1 MSKLI
6 SMTAAMTCLAITAS
20 AGNDTPHWSLTWKK
34 MQTTGP
40 ELELIG
46 TLPTRTT
53 HELGASDWSVGCE
66 TLDRNYAD
74 FDSYK
79 PYLSELGVTS
89 ARIQSGWARCE
100 KQKGRYD
107 FAWIDHIV
115 DGMLEEGVQPWINLG
130 YGNPLYGAEKGL
142 GSKIFTDEP
151 TMKAWLKF
159 VETIVAR
166 YRDKVHEW
174 EIWNEPNLGENRT
187 NYDAYA
193 SLLSHTVET
202 IRRVQPDA
210 VIIGMGLSRMP
221 LGYTEHV
228 LDLLRERGQLGMIDY
243 VSFHPYHE
251 NPDDATPGIEALA
264 RLVKSYDPDI
274 RLFQGESGCPAT
286 LEWAHALRYYE
297 WNEYSQAKWV
307 ARRMANDW
315 MMGIRSSIF
324 TFVDLQY
331 PNMQQSFGLLRTN
344 LFKEVV
350 YKRPSFHTVQHMVNL
365 FRPELRSAGHLNHES
380 NTPRRLTVAGIERQ
394 KDGTLVGA
402 VVWQNDRIPSDN
414 LAFEPIE
421 LWIEGLSLK
430 DPVLIEMITGLRS
443 AEISRAFRRRTH
455 EIHGT
460 SRMGFSRSDS
470 RTERPARRDANT
482 RTPDFRIDPGHA
494 FLTTISRTETKAF
507 QVYDRI
513 RQSP

>member
-1 MSKLI
+1 
-6 SMTAAMTCLAITAS
+6 
-20 AGNDTPHWSLTWKK
+20 
-34 MQTTGP
+34 
-40 ELELIG
+40 
-46 TLPTRTT
+46 
-53 HELGASDWSVGCE
+53 
-66 TLDRNYAD
+66 
-74 FDSYK
+74 
-79 PYLSELGVTS
+79 
-89 ARIQSGWARCE
+89 
-100 KQKGRYD
+100 
-107 FAWIDHIV
+107 
-115 DGMLEEGVQPWINLG
+115 
-130 YGNPLYGAEKGL
+130 
-142 GSKIFTDEP
+142 
-151 TMKAWLKF
+151 
-159 VETIVAR
+159 
-166 YRDKVHEW
+166 
-174 EIWNEPNLGENRT
+174 
-187 NYDAYA
+187 
-193 SLLSHTVET
+193 
-202 IRRVQPDA
+202 
-210 VIIGMGLSRMP
+210 MGLSRMP

-251 NPDDATPGIEALA
+251 NPDDATPGIEALT

-365 FRPELRSAGHLNHES
+365 FRPELRSAGRLNHES

-402 VVWQNDRIPSDN
+402 VFWQYSFGQPGFRADRTLDRRT
-414 LAFEPIE
+414 LAERSRTNRDDHGP
-421 LWIEGLSLK
+421 
-430 DPVLIEMITGLRS
+430 DLRS
-443 AEISRAFRRRTH
+443 AEISRAFRRRAH

>member
-66 TLDRNYAD
+66 TLDRDYAD

-350 YKRPSFHTVQHMVNL
+350 YKRPSFHAVQHMVNL
-365 FRPELRSAGHLNHES
+365 FRPELRSAGRLNHES

-430 DPVLIEMITGLRS
+430 DPVLIEMITGRIYALPKYHGHSGYGRMKFTGLPVWDSPVVILERS
-443 AEISRAFRRRTH
+443 ALPEGTQTRERQISGST
-455 EIHGT
+455 
-460 SRMGFSRSDS
+460 
-470 RTERPARRDANT
+470 RDMH
-482 RTPDFRIDPGHA
+482 F
-494 FLTTISRTETKAF
+494 
-507 QVYDRI
+507 
-513 RQSP
+513 

>member
-66 TLDRNYAD
+66 TLDRDYAD

-174 EIWNEPNLGENRT
+174 EIWNEPDLGPKMWT
-187 NYDAYA
+187 G
-193 SLLSHTVET
+193 T
-202 IRRVQPDA
+202 
-210 VIIGMGLSRMP
+210 
-221 LGYTEHV
+221 
-228 LDLLRERGQLGMIDY
+228 
-243 VSFHPYHE
+243 
-251 NPDDATPGIEALA
+251 LA
-264 RLVKSYDPDI
+264 RTTMP
-274 RLFQGESGCPAT
+274 
-286 LEWAHALRYYE
+286 
-297 WNEYSQAKWV
+297 
-307 ARRMANDW
+307 M
-315 MMGIRSSIF
+315 
-324 TFVDLQY
+324 
-331 PNMQQSFGLLRTN
+331 
-344 LFKEVV
+344 
-350 YKRPSFHTVQHMVNL
+350 
-365 FRPELRSAGHLNHES
+365 
-380 NTPRRLTVAGIERQ
+380 PRCC
-394 KDGTLVGA
+394 
-402 VVWQNDRIPSDN
+402 RIP
-414 LAFEPIE
+414 
-421 LWIEGLSLK
+421 LK
-430 DPVLIEMITGLRS
+430 RS
-443 AEISRAFRRRTH
+443 AECSPTPSSSAW
-455 EIHGT
+455 
-460 SRMGFSRSDS
+460 GFPVCR
-470 RTERPARRDANT
+470 
-482 RTPDFRIDPGHA
+482 
-494 FLTTISRTETKAF
+494 
-507 QVYDRI
+507 
-513 RQSP
+513 

>member
-66 TLDRNYAD
+66 TLDRDYAD

-79 PYLSELGVTS
+79 PYLSELG
-89 ARIQSGWARCE
+89 
-100 KQKGRYD
+100 
-107 FAWIDHIV
+107 
-115 DGMLEEGVQPWINLG
+115 
-130 YGNPLYGAEKGL
+130 
-142 GSKIFTDEP
+142 
-151 TMKAWLKF
+151 
-159 VETIVAR
+159 
-166 YRDKVHEW
+166 VHEW

-350 YKRPSFHTVQHMVNL
+350 YKRPSFHAVQHMVNL
-365 FRPELRSAGHLNHES
+365 FRPELRSAGRLNHES

-421 LWIEGLSLK
+421 LWIEGLTLK
-430 DPVLIEMITGLRS
+430 DPVLIEMITGRIYALPKYHGHSGDGRMKFTGLPVWDSPVVILERS
-443 AEISRAFRRRTH
+443 ALPEGTQTRERQISGST
-455 EIHGT
+455 
-460 SRMGFSRSDS
+460 
-470 RTERPARRDANT
+470 RDMH
-482 RTPDFRIDPGHA
+482 F
-494 FLTTISRTETKAF
+494 
-507 QVYDRI
+507 
-513 RQSP
+513 

>member
-66 TLDRNYAD
+66 TLDRDYAD

-166 YRDKVHEW
+166 YQDKVHEW

-350 YKRPSFHTVQHMVNL
+350 YKRPSF
-365 FRPELRSAGHLNHES
+365 
-380 NTPRRLTVAGIERQ
+380 
-394 KDGTLVGA
+394 
-402 VVWQNDRIPSDN
+402 
-414 LAFEPIE
+414 
-421 LWIEGLSLK
+421 
-430 DPVLIEMITGLRS
+430 
-443 AEISRAFRRRTH
+443 
-455 EIHGT
+455 
-460 SRMGFSRSDS
+460 
-470 RTERPARRDANT
+470 
-482 RTPDFRIDPGHA
+482 
-494 FLTTISRTETKAF
+494 
-507 QVYDRI
+507 
-513 RQSP
+513 

>member
-66 TLDRNYAD
+66 TLDRDYAD

-380 NTPRRLTVAGIERQ
+380 NTPRRLTVAG
-394 KDGTLVGA
+394 
-402 VVWQNDRIPSDN
+402 
-414 LAFEPIE
+414 
-421 LWIEGLSLK
+421 LSL
-430 DPVLIEMITGLRS
+430 
-443 AEISRAFRRRTH
+443 
-455 EIHGT
+455 IH
-460 SRMGFSRSDS
+460 
-470 RTERPARRDANT
+470 
-482 RTPDFRIDPGHA
+482 I
-494 FLTTISRTETKAF
+494 
-507 QVYDRI
+507 
-513 RQSP
+513 

>member
-66 TLDRNYAD
+66 TLDRDYAD

-166 YRDKVHEW
+166 YQDKVHEW

-365 FRPELRSAGHLNHES
+365 FRPELRSAGRLNHES

-430 DPVLIEMITGLRS
+430 DPVLIEMITGRIYALR
-443 AEISRAFRRRTH
+443 RAH

>member
-66 TLDRNYAD
+66 TLDRDYAD

-159 VETIVAR
+159 VETIVVTGTRYTNGKSGTSPISAR
-166 YRDKVHEW
+166 TA
-174 EIWNEPNLGENRT
+174 RT
-187 NYDAYA
+187 
-193 SLLSHTVET
+193 T
-202 IRRVQPDA
+202 
-210 VIIGMGLSRMP
+210 MP
-221 LGYTEHV
+221 
-228 LDLLRERGQLGMIDY
+228 M
-243 VSFHPYHE
+243 
-251 NPDDATPGIEALA
+251 
-264 RLVKSYDPDI
+264 
-274 RLFQGESGCPAT
+274 
-286 LEWAHALRYYE
+286 
-297 WNEYSQAKWV
+297 
-307 ARRMANDW
+307 
-315 MMGIRSSIF
+315 
-324 TFVDLQY
+324 
-331 PNMQQSFGLLRTN
+331 
-344 LFKEVV
+344 
-350 YKRPSFHTVQHMVNL
+350 
-365 FRPELRSAGHLNHES
+365 
-380 NTPRRLTVAGIERQ
+380 PRCC
-394 KDGTLVGA
+394 
-402 VVWQNDRIPSDN
+402 RIP
-414 LAFEPIE
+414 
-421 LWIEGLSLK
+421 LK
-430 DPVLIEMITGLRS
+430 RS
-443 AEISRAFRRRTH
+443 AEYSPTPSSSAW
-455 EIHGT
+455 
-460 SRMGFSRSDS
+460 GFPVCR
-470 RTERPARRDANT
+470 
-482 RTPDFRIDPGHA
+482 
-494 FLTTISRTETKAF
+494 
-507 QVYDRI
+507 
-513 RQSP
+513 